1 MRTVFMNAD
10 IVTPDRVLENCC
22 MAVEK
27 NVITEVGYDIDIKN
41 SRVIDVKGRYIL
53 PGIIDIHSDMIENL
67 LQPRSTAL
75 MDYSMGL
82 EEAEKQLAA
91 CGITTIYHSVSMYRS
106 GSWDS
111 R

>member
-10 IVTPDRVLENCC
+10 IVTPDRVFENCC

-53 PGIIDIHSDMIENL
+53 RDYRYSPDMIENL

-75 MDYSMGL
+75 MDY
-82 EEAEKQLAA
+82 
-91 CGITTIYHSVSMYRS
+91 
-106 GSWDS
+106 
-111 R
+111 